1 MVGFG
6 MRVCVLTSSRADYG
20 IYRPLLQKLQAD
32 SFFELSIIAFG
43 THLSPVH
50 GYTLNEIRKDGF
62 EVEEC
67 VESLILG
74 DSAEA
79 ISTALGTTITKFS
92 SIWARKQSG
101 TDLIFCLGDRY
112 EMLAA
117 VLASVPFN
125 IPLAHVHGGETTL
138 GAIDN
143 KFRHSLTQLAQY
155 HFVSTQGHA
164 DKVAEM
170 LGTHEQVYNVG
181 ALSLDNLRTLKLLS
195 KQEFF
200 QKYQIDTEKPTIL
213 FTFHPETV
221 SYEKNETFIQEIVET
236 LGTLIQKYQII
247 ITMPNADTMGYM
259 IREHLSKFAE
269 RKENVFVVE
278 SFGVLGYFSAIQHCS
293 FLLGNTSSGI
303 IEAASFGKYVINLGE
318 RQKGRDAGKNVLHTA
333 IEKEAILKRVEE
345 IKNAKPLSHENIYGN
360 GTASN
365 QMIKILKNE

>member
-1 MVGFG
+1 MK
-6 MRVCVLTSSRADYG
+6 VCVLTSSRADYG
-20 IYRPLLQKLQAD
+20 IYRPLLQKLKED
-32 SFFELSIIAFG
+32 DFFQLSMIAFG
-43 THLSPVH
+43 THLSPIH
-50 GYTLNEIRKDGF
+50 GYTLSEIEKDGF
-62 EVEEC
+62 EMEEC

-79 ISTALGTTITKFS
+79 ISTALGVTITKFS
-92 SIWARKQSG
+92 SIWAKKQKN

-125 IPLAHVHGGETTL
+125 IPIAHIHGGETTL

-164 DKVAEM
+164 DKVIEM
-170 LGTHEQVYNVG
+170 LGTNEKVYNVG
-181 ALSLDNLRTLKLLS
+181 ALSLDNLLSLKLLS

-200 QKYQIDTEKPTIL
+200 QKYQIDIEKPTIL

-221 SYEKNETFIQEIVET
+221 SFERNEAYIQEIIEA
-236 LGTLIQKYQII
+236 LKILKEKYQII

-259 IREHLSKFAE
+259 IREHLQNFA
-269 RKENVFVVE
+269 KGNNNIFVVE
-278 SFGVLGYFSAIQHCS
+278 SFGTLGYFSAIQHCS

-303 IEAASFGKYVINLGE
+303 IEVASFGKYVINIGD
-318 RQKGRDAGKNVLHTA
+318 RQKGRDAGKNVWHCA
-333 IEKEAILKRVEE
+333 IQKEE
-345 IKNAKPLSHENIYGN
+345 ILRKVDEILNAKTLTKQNIYGD
-360 GTASN
+360 GKASEKI
-365 QMIKILKNE
+365 IKILKNE